1 MSPNGHVET
10 IAVNAEEAGQR
21 LDRVLTR
28 NVGELSR
35 SRLKALIVEGRV
47 SVAGKT
53 VRDPARHVKAGE
65 TIVVDVPQ
73 AVPAEP
79 EPENIP
85 LDVVYEDTAII
96 VINKPAG
103 LVVHPAAGHASGTLV
118 NALIAHCG
126 ASLSGIGGVK
136 RPGIVH
142 RLDKDTTGILIAAK
156 TDKAHKSLTKQ
167 FADHGRTGA
176 LRRAYVALVWGAP
189 KLPSGRIDLPIDRHR
204 TAREK
209 MAVRQGG
216 REAITHW
223 QVLERFQAEGGEV
236 IVSALN
242 CELETGRTHQIRV
255 HLAHAGHP
263 LLGDDVYGSGF
274 KTKASRLNA
283 KAREL
288 LQSLRRQALHA
299 EHLTIE
305 HPVTGEVMSFDAD
318 WPEDMAKLA
327 EALRPEAGPRAAI

>member
-1 MSPNGHVET
+1 MSPDGRVEKIVVT
-10 IAVNAEEAGQR
+10 TVEAGQR
-21 LDRVLTR
+21 LDRLLAARVS
-28 NVGELSR
+28 ELSR
-35 SRLKALIVEGRV
+35 SRLKALIVDGCV
-47 SVAGKT
+47 SVAGEA
-53 VRDPARHVKAGE
+53 VDDPALHVKAGAE
-65 TIVVDVPQ
+65 IVVEVPP
-73 AVPAEP
+73 AEPAEP
-79 EPENIP
+79 EGETIP
-85 LDVVYEDTAII
+85 LDIVFEDDAIV

-103 LVVHPAAGHASGTLV
+103 LVVHPAAGHARGTLV

-142 RLDKDTTGILIAAK
+142 RLDKDTSGVMIVAK
-156 TDKAHKSLTKQ
+156 TDVAHQSLTAQ

-189 KLPSGRIDLPIDRHR
+189 KLPSGVIDLPIDRHR

-209 MAVRQGG
+209 MAVRSTG

-223 QVLERFQAEGGEV
+223 QLIETFAGEGKEPV
-236 IVSALN
+236 AACLR

-255 HLAHAGHP
+255 HLSHAGHP

-283 KAREL
+283 KARKL
-288 LQSLRRQALHA
+288 LEALNRQALHA
-299 EHLTIE
+299 AHLTIA
-305 HPVTGEVMSFDAD
+305 HPLSGEVMSFDAE
-318 WPEDMAKLA
+318 WPADMAKLA
-327 EALRPEAGPRAAI
+327 QALRG

>member
-1 MSPNGHVET
+1 MSPDGHLEE
-10 IAVNAEEAGQR
+10 IAVTAEEAGTR
-21 LDRVLTR
+21 LDRMLTGR
-28 NVGELSR
+28 VGDLSR
-35 SRLKALIVEGRV
+35 SRLKALIEEGRV
-47 SVAGKT
+47 SVAGAPI
-53 VRDPARHVKAGE
+53 RDPAWHVKANQ
-65 TIVVDVPQ
+65 TIVVDVPP
-73 AVPAEP
+73 AAPAEP
-79 EPENIP
+79 EPESIP
-85 LDVVYEDTAII
+85 LDVVYEDDAII

-142 RLDKDTTGILIAAK
+142 RLDKDTTGVLVAAK

-176 LRRAYVALVWGAP
+176 LRRAYVALAWGTP
-189 KLPSGRIDLPIDRHR
+189 KLPSGTIDLPIDRHR

-216 REAITHW
+216 REAITRW
-223 QVLERFQAEGGEV
+223 QLIERFSGESGEPV
-236 IVSALN
+236 ASALR

-255 HLAHAGHP
+255 HMAHAGHP

-274 KTKASRLNA
+274 KTKASRLSA
-283 KAREL
+283 PARAL
-288 LQSLRRQALHA
+288 LESLNRQALHA
-299 EHLTIE
+299 AHLTIE
-305 HPVTGEVMSFDAD
+305 HPLTGEEMSFDAD
-318 WPEDMAKLA
+318 WPDDMAKLA
-327 EALRPEAGPRAAI
+327 QALRG

>member
-1 MSPNGHVET
+1 MSPNGHVES
-10 IAVNAEEAGQR
+10 IAVTLEEAGQR
-21 LDRVLTR
+21 LDRVLTQR
-28 NVGELSR
+28 VGELSR

-47 SVAGKT
+47 SVAGKA
-53 VRDPARHVKAGE
+53 VRDPARHVKSGE
-65 TIVVDVPQ
+65 TIVVDVPP
-73 AVPAEP
+73 AAPAEP
-79 EPENIP
+79 EAENIP
-85 LDVVYEDTAII
+85 LDVVFEDDAII

-209 MAVRQGG
+209 MAVREGG

-223 QVLERFQAEGGEV
+223 QVLERFSAEGGDV
-236 IVSALN
+236 VAACVS

-283 KAREL
+283 KARGL
-288 LQSLRRQALHA
+288 LEGLRRQALHA
-299 EHLTIE
+299 AHLAIE
-305 HPVTGEVMSFDAD
+305 HPLTGEVMSFDAD
-318 WPEDMAKLA
+318 LPEDMARLV
-327 EALRPEAGPRAAI
+327 EALRA